1 MKLVNILKQKKL
13 QNVNQSMVF
22 EHRIERIED
31 LTKVLTNTLEIYSSI
46 LQSKTIDDLDNYV
59 EQETSLIIEQF
70 QKLVIKAKTEKLE
83 NEQDRLDKENSRQNK
98 TDNVLGGLIDD
109 LSEKSHN
116 LEKELKQN
124 EFMKQDQTDI
134 ETLKKKNDS
143 LINSV
148 GDWYV
153 KNKLGDQ
160 TGFYEDEKLLDD
172 FSSLLFG
179 CFAVGLLCYILN
191 LPTFFGF
198 VLAGIVLSTNDL
210 IFNIIQIE
218 TLSRGLGII
227 FIMFFLGLEFNI
239 QKLKKVWSISLVGS
253 LILLLSTIALTVLI
267 GMYFKN
273 GYLPSIIIGE
283 CLFLSS
289 TVIVLSFLKQNEM
302 DRVYARNIVGI
313 LVAQDI
319 MLGLLIAILPV
330 LQKNQDIMISIL
342 KLLGL
347 LFVFLGVCYLIK
359 TPIIQLLTFNK
370 KNYTLF
376 MLSSISTC
384 LLLIKLG
391 EFFNQ
396 SVELSCFVCGV
407 IIASSPKLSHEVQQS
422 LQPIHSFFS
431 SLFFASIGLHIYPS
445 FLYSE
450 GLLLLLLT
458 LLILALKIFIVF
470 FVMYFV
476 FRLSTKNSFLIGIGL
491 GQISEFTFVLASKAK
506 SSNVLSSEV
515 YFLLLGITT
524 ISMIFSPFLWSVCK
538 RMGMMDE
545 VQFGEISDHLVV
557 DFQDKSD

>member
-1 MKLVNILKQKKL
+1 MRILILLSTILCLNLNSFNLNQLNQQKQKLVNILIQKKL
-13 QNVNQSMVF
+13 KNVNQSQVF

-31 LTKVLTNTLEIYSSI
+31 LTQVLTNTLEIYSSI
-46 LQSKTIDDLDNYV
+46 LQSKTIDDLDNFV

-70 QKLVIKAKTEKLE
+70 QKLVIKAKTEKLA
-83 NEQDRLDKENSRQNK
+83 NEQDKLDKQTSRQNK
-98 TDNVLGGLIDD
+98 TENVLGGLIED

-116 LEKELKQN
+116 LEKELNQN
-124 EFMKQDQTDI
+124 EFMKQTKGDI
-134 ETLKKKNDS
+134 ETLIKKNDS
-143 LINSV
+143 LINSD

-172 FSSLLFG
+172 FSSILFT
-179 CFAVGLLCYILN
+179 CFVVGLLCYFLN

-198 VLAGIVLSTNDL
+198 VLAGIILSSNDL
-210 IFNIIQIE
+210 IFNVIQLE

-239 QKLKKVWSISLVGS
+239 QKLKKVWSVALVGS
-253 LILLLSTIALTVLI
+253 LLLLLFTITVTVLI

-273 GYLPSIIIGE
+273 GYLPSIVIGE

-302 DRVYARNIVGI
+302 DRIYARNIVGI

-330 LQKNQDIMISIL
+330 LQKNQDVLLSIL
-342 KLLGL
+342 KLLGFLL
-347 LFVFLGVCYLIK
+347 LFLSICFILK
-359 TPIIQLLTFNK
+359 TPIIKLLQLNK

-376 MLSSISTC
+376 MLSSIAICIFT
-384 LLLIKLG
+384 IKLG
-391 EFFNQ
+391 EAFHQ

-407 IIASSPKLSHEVQQS
+407 IIASNPKLSHEVQQS
-422 LQPIHSFFS
+422 LLPIHTFFS

-450 GLLLLLLT
+450 GLLLIFLT
-458 LLILALKIFIVF
+458 VLILSLKVFIVF
-470 FVMYFV
+470 LV
-476 FRLSTKNSFLIGIGL
+476 I
-491 GQISEFTFVLASKAK
+491 
-506 SSNVLSSEV
+506 SNVLSSEV

-524 ISMIFSPFLWSVCK
+524 VSMITSPFIWSVCK
-538 RMGMMDE
+538 KMGMMDE